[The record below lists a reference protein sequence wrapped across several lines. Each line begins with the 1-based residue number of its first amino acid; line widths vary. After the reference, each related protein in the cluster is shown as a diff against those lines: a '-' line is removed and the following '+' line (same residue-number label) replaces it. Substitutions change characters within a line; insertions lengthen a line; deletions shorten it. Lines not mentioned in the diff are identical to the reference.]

1 MSVERVLVISTAH
14 LESNIAKSMEL
25 GIKFGIDDVYKRPE
39 GFVLFPYSI
48 QVAIDNGILIPKCIS
63 DIANL
68 AILEE
73 CTMILIDR
81 DGELDNRIPSYNW

>member
-39 GFVLFPYSI
+39 GFVLFP
-48 QVAIDNGILIPKCIS
+48 QIDYDL
-63 DIANL
+63 
-68 AILEE
+68 
-73 CTMILIDR
+73 
-81 DGELDNRIPSYNW
+81 LDFV